1 MCNGLINGICGENQV
16 QIGWANLS
24 ALRHLLDKTDQLLP
38 VIGAHD
44 HDWEVLNFSSLNES
58 KRFKQFV
65 ERACAAGHY
74 NKGVG
79 IFHQQR
85 FADEK
90 IMQPDAAIEG
100 SVGNL
105 LEWKLNIVADGATN
119 GFYRAA
125 VGSFYI
131 AGSAISLHIASLTR
145 NRL

>member
-1 MCNGLINGICGENQV
+1 MCNGLINGICGEDEA
-16 QIGWANLS
+16 QIRRANLS
-24 ALRHLLDKTDQLLP
+24 ALRHLFDKTDQLLP

-44 HDWEVLNFSSLNES
+44 HDREVFDFSSLDES

-90 IMQPDAAIEG
+90 IMQPDAVIEV

-105 LEWKLNIVADGATN
+105 LEWQLNIAADRAATD
-119 GFYRAA
+119 FFCAA
-125 VGSFYI
+125 VGRFHD
-131 AGSAISLHIASLTR
+131 AGPAASHHSESESR
-145 NRL
+145 N